1 MACTFLS
8 TEAMLWPFARLLCG
22 LLPYKVSCV
31 LCGKLVVKAMM
42 WVFNEYSAYSAQL
55 CVLEV
60 EILEITD
67 ARMWYFKW
75 YGCLSSLNCDNVPT
89 EISDPHKQSST
100 PLLTVGPSRCSSNL
114 NKPVITMAPQTPFQ
128 SN

>member
-8 TEAMLWPFARLLCG
+8 SEAMLWPFARLLCG
-22 LLPYKVSCV
+22 LPPCTASCV

-42 WVFNEYSAYSAQL
+42 WVLNEYSAYSAKL
-55 CVLEV
+55 CGLET

-75 YGCLSSLNCDNVPT
+75 HSCLSSLNCDTFV
-89 EISDPHKQSST
+89 QS
-100 PLLTVGPSRCSSNL
+100 PGRD
-114 NKPVITMAPQTPFQ
+114 IRQT
-128 SN
+128 